1 MALGTSGGIY
11 QGSSGTFASPN
22 TGLKLWNESG
32 EGRFGLFNGDSTP
45 FLSMD
50 ANGIRIEVPGVQDT
64 IRAYR
69 FVTADGHD
77 EGGLYAWNGLYLGI
91 PVRGSGLTLEAKGDG
106 YSGEGSLVLKADW
119 NVTISADATYG
130 YVFVNATEMYLSC
143 PLTVGTTTPTLNVGS
158 AGVSTG
164 TCSLQIGDG
173 RTGSGFAAI
182 DLVGD
187 TTYSDYGLRILRGNS
202 GANTTT
208 QIFHRGTGNFEWV
221 AQDAADL
228 LFKTAAT
235 TRMTIGSTGEVAIG
249 TTPQSGWELYVS
261 GDIGATGVINGPLRM
276 AGTAPATSGSS
287 GSVGDMRFNSSYL
300 YVCVAA
306 NSWRRVALST
316 F

>member
-1 MALGTSGGIY
+1 
-11 QGSSGTFASPN
+11 
-22 TGLKLWNESG
+22 
-32 EGRFGLFNGDSTP
+32 
-45 FLSMD
+45 
-50 ANGIRIEVPGVQDT
+50 
-64 IRAYR
+64 
-69 FVTADGHD
+69 
-77 EGGLYAWNGLYLGI
+77 
-91 PVRGSGLTLEAKGDG
+91 
-106 YSGEGSLVLKADW
+106 
-119 NVTISADATYG
+119 
-130 YVFVNATEMYLSC
+130 MYLSC